1 MEPSIKKYEVLVE
14 FPGSGPVGSII
25 DVDAI
30 TYEADQSVITGAI
43 AEGKIQEVYEHV
55 IEQSEV
61 DANPDAGLKV
71 GDVVILPV
79 LKTEEEMTDEEKVA
93 RDAGIKQL
101 EDEAVVAGA
110 ESANQVAPAVGVEPS
125 LVYSGKSVVRTS
137 TRQVEG
143 RTVHSITLET
153 GEALDVSDKEY
164 ADMVEASLK
173 P

>member
-14 FPGSGPVGSII
+14 FPGSDAVGTII
-25 DVDAI
+25 DV
-30 TYEADQSVITGAI
+30 TPEGYEASKDVIAADI
-43 AEGKIQEVYEHV
+43 AAGKIQEVYEHV

-79 LKTEEEMTDEEKVA
+79 AKAEEEMTDEEKA
-93 RDAGIKQL
+93 ALDTT
-101 EDEAVVAGA
+101 EA
-110 ESANQVAPAVGVEPS
+110 ESANQVAPVVEVEPS
-125 LVYSGKSVVRTS
+125 LVYSGKSVVRTT
-137 TRQVEG
+137 TREVEG
-143 RTVHSITLET
+143 RQVHNITLET

-164 ADMVEASLK
+164 ADMVQASLK